1 MKTIAA
7 LITVS
12 LAWLAGA
19 PPAAADQVADAF
31 YARCMSENSYQL
43 PPVDLD
49 EACACMAPV
58 LVSFLTPEARQQI
71 EQAIKANQPVS
82 FSGSPFK
89 GDPATLARSAIKQCP
104 KVGAAMYQQNCG
116 GQNAEAPQC
125 VEMKKMLDGG
135 P

>member
-1 MKTIAA
+1 MRIFAVS
-7 LITVS
+7 TV
-12 LAWLAGA
+12 LACLACVR
-19 PPAAADQVADAF
+19 PAAADQVADAF
-31 YARCMSENSYQL
+31 YALCMSENSYNL
-43 PPVDLD
+43 PPVELD

-58 LVSFLTPEARQQI
+58 LVSFLTPEARQGI
-71 EQAIKANQPVS
+71 EQSIKSNQTVAI
-82 FSGSPFK
+82 SGNPYK

-125 VEMKKMLDGG
+125 VEMKKMLDAG

>member
-1 MKTIAA
+1 MKALALLVVPACFALAA
-7 LITVS
+7 
-12 LAWLAGA
+12 
-19 PPAAADQVADAF
+19 PAAADQVADAF

-71 EQAIKANQPVS
+71 EQAIRANTTVAM
-82 FSGSPFK
+82 SGNPYKS
-89 GDPATLARSAIKQCP
+89 DPTTVAQAAIKQCP
-104 KVGAAMYQQNCG
+104 KVAGAMYDQKCS
-116 GQNAEAPQC
+116 GQNAEAPYC